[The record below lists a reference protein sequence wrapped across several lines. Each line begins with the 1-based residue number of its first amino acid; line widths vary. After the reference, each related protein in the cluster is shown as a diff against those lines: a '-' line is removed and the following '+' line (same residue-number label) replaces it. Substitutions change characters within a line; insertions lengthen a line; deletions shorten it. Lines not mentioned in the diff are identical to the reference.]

1 MRHGRGLTCQGADPR
16 ADPRPVSGRP
26 TPSPVTVERCPV
38 DSCRGRGWFRRTVRV
53 MLLREVRPEEF
64 LRAGVVLGCQVAEQ
78 VGSCVPQARASA
90 TVRWEGRT
98 HEQYQ
103 KQLASVV
110 QDLVLVQRAYDAAC
124 SALIAYSRA
133 MEPVPELAIQADLL
147 EGQAG
152 DLRSAR
158 SLSQLSA
165 AEREDPSYR
174 AIGPA
179 EVQLRERARLLR
191 AEAERISDVASCRVA
206 AELRALTA
214 DAPHVSGWTSAGRG
228 LAKFDRGF
236 AEPAQGMAALAG
248 DAVASL
254 PLAGSDADRTA
265 ARRQLWTGAQAMA
278 QPWLAIEDILAK
290 FQQGE
295 WQSASGS
302 IMGTLV
308 LRGHGGKRVAL
319 FGSHDALPLPVLT
332 ALRLPGRPVELAAV
346 DAWVE
351 ANAQRLFWQDLQRFK
366 TLPAPS
372 VDELLRDG
380 VNLIQQEALGGHTLF
395 KHVGRDE
402 DFLRRRQLAETK
414 PGEYPNPASS
424 FFDQSEAETVV
435 NAVIGGRPTQD
446 TLRRLAAGEGGSTIS
461 IHFLAE
467 DIGTLINADG
477 RAVAVRAGMLEFKR
491 GSAGVFINRV
501 LLKDEVLNR

>member
-1 MRHGRGLTCQGADPR
+1 
-16 ADPRPVSGRP
+16 
-26 TPSPVTVERCPV
+26 
-38 DSCRGRGWFRRTVRV
+38 

-64 LRAGVVLGCQVAEQ
+64 LRAGVVLGQIAEQ

-110 QDLVLVQRAYDAAC
+110 RDLVLVQRAYDAAC
-124 SALIAYSRA
+124 SVLIAYSRA

-158 SLSQLSA
+158 SLAQLSA

-179 EVQLRERARLLR
+179 EAQLRERARLLR

-206 AELRALTA
+206 AELRALAA

-254 PLAGSDADRTA
+254 PFAGSDAGRTA
-265 ARRQLWTGAQAMA
+265 ARRQLWTSAKAMA

-290 FQQGE
+290 FRQGE

-319 FGSHDALPLPVLT
+319 FGSHDALPPPVLT

-424 FFDQSEAETVV
+424 FFDQAEAETVV
-435 NAVIGGRPTQD
+435 NAALSSSGIGHRLREFSAGTGGPTLGLTFLTDDVGALVGR
-446 TLRRLAAGEGGSTIS
+446 
-461 IHFLAE
+461 
-467 DIGTLINADG
+467 DG
-477 RAVAVRAGMLEFKR
+477 QIVRVRTGLVEFKR
-491 GSAGVFINRV
+491 GTHGGVFVNRV
-501 LLKDEVLNR
+501 YLSNDLMIR